1 MPVIPLKSPVALNAE
16 HGTTLIELL
25 VAMVSAIVVMLA
37 LVAILEFSTKQE
49 SRISESVQSNRT
61 GRVAVAKVI
70 DQLHSSCTGFGT
82 HAIQGPSSAPTAPL
96 ASTGPL
102 DLWYISAYGSPTSGA
117 AVITTVYEHD
127 IHWAAT
133 GSGSA
138 GETLGTVTDY
148 VFENKSG
155 TGPGTPTGKWEFSAL
170 TVANAKARVVARN
183 VIPPAVSGANTIF
196 QYYKFSAATGEYV
209 AIAEKIPAAAT
220 ANEIGKVAI
229 SFTQAPETGTVGK
242 GGRLVPF
249 SDAVVLRFNSPE
261 AGAEA
266 RAEPCT

>member
-1 MPVIPLKSPVALNAE
+1 MPVISPSSPLAPGAE

-25 VAMVSAIVVMLA
+25 VATVSAIFVMLA

-82 HAIQGPSSAPTAPL
+82 HAIQGPSSTPTAPL

-102 DLWYISAYGSPTSGA
+102 DLWYISAYASPTSGA

-133 GSGSA
+133 GTGSA

-148 VFENKSG
+148 VFESKSG
-155 TGPGTPTGKWEFSAL
+155 TGPGTSSGKWEFPAL

-183 VIPPAVSGANTIF
+183 VIPPALSGANTMF
-196 QYYKFSAATGEYV
+196 QYYRYSAATGEYAAV
-209 AIAEKIPAAAT
+209 TENISAAAT
-220 ANEIGKVAI
+220 ANEIEKVAI
-229 SFTQAPETGTVGK
+229 NFTQAPENGTIGK

-261 AGAEA
+261 AGTGASV
-266 RAEPCT
+266 EPCT